1 MERKR
6 RPWNQKYERKTE
18 EKVKEKRGDREK
30 EKWEKGEKE
39 KKANEK
45 EKAGENNVKINI
57 VKKSLMERKEKPEN
71 LHFW

>member
-30 EKWEKGEKE
+30 EK
-39 KKANEK
+39 
-45 EKAGENNVKINI
+45 
-57 VKKSLMERKEKPEN
+57 
-71 LHFW
+71 